1 MSKNVLPYR
10 YTNNRTKKRVQQQER
25 GRNATNVSCVV
36 PKSNFKNKRLLRW
49 NSHFIANRRSVQL
62 HHSLLVVKFRRKKKQ
77 SGDSKETRK
86 PKTTNSNML
95 IKRREKQ
102 RNCLL
107 VIILPN
113 VCEQTELTH
122 TSAELYCYSAEK
134 RNILKLKRCVTW
146 KVYNQCL
153 PPSNLTTIK
162 HRKDVR
168 NGTECFSGLFY
179 LPIFSTLFINIFF
192 IVFVYVLL
200 LFICFIYSSR
210 SNGIEIYL
218 TLFSSTKVLFFC
230 LLNQFVRFPPSRP
243 TLTSSCVEC
252 VPYFG
257 YNQNLQTV
265 CNRNV
270 PFSEVLSYFEYN
282 RDDKSRCLIVLH
294 TPKLSNFQ
302 NLLTFLTKLTP

>member
-1 MSKNVLPYR
+1 
-10 YTNNRTKKRVQQQER
+10 
-25 GRNATNVSCVV
+25 
-36 PKSNFKNKRLLRW
+36 
-49 NSHFIANRRSVQL
+49 
-62 HHSLLVVKFRRKKKQ
+62 
-77 SGDSKETRK
+77 
-86 PKTTNSNML
+86 ML

-162 HRKDVR
+162 RRKDVR

-218 TLFSSTKVLFFC
+218 TLFSSTKVLFFLFVKSVCKISTVSTNTNQQLCRVRTLFWLQLEPLDC
-230 LLNQFVRFPPSRP
+230 L
-243 TLTSSCVEC
+243 
-252 VPYFG
+252 
-257 YNQNLQTV
+257 
-265 CNRNV
+265 
-270 PFSEVLSYFEYN
+270 
-282 RDDKSRCLIVLH
+282 
-294 TPKLSNFQ
+294 
-302 NLLTFLTKLTP
+302 